1 MTVALALSHR
11 THYAY
16 QLPVSQSRQLLRL
29 TPRQAPGQ
37 RVLSTHIEVSPQPQE
52 TATRSDA
59 FGNQLTALLILEE
72 HRALDIEAEAQ
83 IELTPTDGVDLEAGP
98 SWERTAERLQSPI
111 DGPSWEAAEF
121 CYPSP
126 RVALDGAL
134 EFCRDLFVPGR
145 SVLNVGWRL
154 CGRIFNAIE
163 YREGATSVNTPVAE
177 VFSNHLGVCQDF
189 AHAAIACLR
198 TYGLAARY
206 VSGYIRTG
214 HRQGAAESRASDASH
229 AWFSVWCPKFGWTDF
244 DPTNNLLPSQS
255 HVTLAWGRDYGDVSP
270 TIGFIQGGGEQTLE
284 VAVQVTEQTSSPC
297 PPQSNRDG
305 TVKEAE
311 RRS

>member
-1 MTVALALSHR
+1 MTLDMTLTLSHR

-37 RVLSTHIEVSPQPQE
+37 RILASRIEVAPQPQE
-52 TATRSDA
+52 MVKRSDA

-72 HRALDIEAEAQ
+72 HRALNIDAQ
-83 IELTPTDGVDLEAGP
+83 TEIELLPTADIDLQASP
-98 SWERTAERLQSPI
+98 SWEHTAARLQSPI
-111 DGPSWEAAEF
+111 DGPSWEAAPF

-134 EFCRDLFVPGR
+134 DFCRDLFAPRR
-145 SVLNVGWRL
+145 SVLDIGWGL
-154 CGRIFNAIE
+154 CERIFSSIE
-163 YREGATSVNTPVAE
+163 YREGVTSVSTPVAE
-177 VFSNHLGVCQDF
+177 VFSHRQGVCQDF

-198 TYGLAARY
+198 SHGLAARY
-206 VSGYIRTG
+206 VSGYVRN
-214 HRQGAAESRASDASH
+214 RQRQNTADSGASDASH

-244 DPTNNLLPSQS
+244 DPTNNQQPSQS

-270 TIGFIQGGGEQTLE
+270 TIGFIQGGGEQTLK
-284 VAVQVTEQTSSPC
+284 VAVQVTERLSNASGATS
-297 PPQSNRDG
+297 G
-305 TVKEAE
+305 K
-311 RRS
+311 

>member
-1 MTVALALSHR
+1 MTATLTLSHR

-37 RVLSTHIEVSPQPQE
+37 RVLSTRIEVSPQPQE
-52 TATRSDA
+52 MATRLDA

-72 HRALDIEAEAQ
+72 HRALDIEAETQ
-83 IELTPTDGVDLEAGP
+83 IELVPTDGIDLQASP
-98 SWERTAERLQSPI
+98 SWEHTAERLQSPI
-111 DGPSWEAAEF
+111 DGPSWEAAQF

-134 EFCRDLFVPGR
+134 DFCRDLFVPRR
-145 SVLNVGWRL
+145 SVLDIGWGL
-154 CGRIFNAIE
+154 CERIFNSIE
-163 YREGATSVNTPVAE
+163 YCEGVTSVSTPVAE
-177 VFSNHLGVCQDF
+177 VFSHRQGVCQDF

-198 TYGLAARY
+198 THGLAARY
-206 VSGYIRTG
+206 VSGYVRTTRR
-214 HRQGAAESRASDASH
+214 HGAAEGVAEGAASDASH

-244 DPTNNLLPSQS
+244 DPTNNQQPRQS

-270 TIGFIQGGGEQTLE
+270 TIGFIQGGGEQRLT
-284 VAVQVTEQTSSPC
+284 VAVQAAEHTSSDS
-297 PPQSNRDG
+297 PPP
-305 TVKEAE
+305 
-311 RRS
+311 

>member
-11 THYAY
+11 TRYAY

-37 RVLSTHIEVSPQPQE
+37 RILATRLKIAPEPQE
-52 TATRSDA
+52 MVTRSDA

-72 HRALDIEAEAQ
+72 HRALDIDAQTQ
-83 IELTPTDGVDLEAGP
+83 IELLPTDGIDLAASP
-98 SWERTAERLQSPI
+98 SWEHTAARLQSPI
-111 DGPSWEAAEF
+111 DGPSWEAAPF

-134 EFCRDLFVPGR
+134 DFCRDLFVSRR
-145 SVLNVGWRL
+145 SVLDIGWGL
-154 CGRIFNAIE
+154 CERIFNSIE
-163 YREGATSVNTPVAE
+163 YCEGVTSVNTPVAE
-177 VFSNHLGVCQDF
+177 VFSHRQGVCQDF

-198 TYGLAARY
+198 SFGLAARY
-206 VSGYIRTG
+206 VSGYVRTSQ
-214 HRQGAAESRASDASH
+214 RQGTADSIAEGAASDASH

-244 DPTNNLLPSQS
+244 DPTNNQQPSQS

-270 TIGFIQGGGEQTLE
+270 TIGFIQGGGEQTLK
-284 VAVQVTEQTSSPC
+284 VAVEVTEEALSA
-297 PPQSNRDG
+297 PPSQ
-305 TVKEAE
+305 
-311 RRS
+311 